1 MIQQC
6 IAVFLRS
13 ETTAHEYRAPI
24 VPRDVLQLVEH
35 GIPVYV
41 QSCRHRAF
49 SDQEYQ
55 DAGAVVTVSTWYETR
70 RRDGLDPDH
79 TLILGLKSIDVAH
92 LRGHHHMYFS
102 HSFKGQCGA
111 TYILEAFRSSGSIL
125 WDMEYFLCDANRRRI
140 SFGFYAGICGCILG
154 LLQYVRRKEGRPQ
167 LSSLVPWTSYESAM
181 NHLCGEIFGA
191 SSSSSSSSFLDQAR
205 AIAIVGYG
213 GECARGV
220 RHVLDYVGL
229 SSSVALIGR
238 NDAKIGSFAMTF
250 NCIKLD
256 PSKSDQDGV
265 PGAPEEEEVWDQLS
279 TEMMVDISCDVSKSN
294 HPMRHLYTEETTWD
308 EPVRV
313 RRCGETDVDVI
324 CISNLP
330 SLLPRDSSAH
340 FSRQCTSLL
349 VSETRENE
357 SSWTHCHDAFAKR
370 VYG

>member
-1 MIQQC
+1 MISNLQRQQPQQQC
-6 IAVFLRS
+6 MAVFLRA

-79 TLILGLKSIDVAH
+79 TLILGLKCIDVAH

-125 WDMEYFLCDANRRRI
+125 WDMEYFLCDANRRRRI

-154 LLQYVRRKEGRPQ
+154 LLQYVRRKEGRPP

-191 SSSSSSSSFLDQAR
+191 SSFLDQA

-229 SSSVALIGR
+229 SSSVALLGR

-256 PSKSDQDGV
+256 PSSSDQ
-265 PGAPEEEEVWDQLS
+265 VWDQLS
-279 TEMMVDISCDVSKSN
+279 TKMMMDISCDVSKSN

-308 EPVRV
+308 EPVR
-313 RRCGETDVDVI
+313 RCGTVDVI

-330 SLLPRDSSAH
+330 SLLPRDSSDD

-357 SSWTHCHDAFAKR
+357 LSWTHCHDAFAKR